1 MMNATVP
8 FVKVNGTRNEFVL
21 VDGRETPLDDPV
33 AFAQHICDPERGLGA
48 DGLLLVLDSAT
59 ADVRMRIIN
68 ADGSEAEMCGNG
80 IRCFARYLDEHDRRA
95 EAVVETIAGPIAT
108 RILSREPYLVSEVMG
123 VPHIGAPHAVA
134 GFQATPVDLG
144 NPHVV
149 IFVPDLAAIDIRTLG
164 PRIGRDPR
172 YPDGTNVHVVQSV
185 NGINHLRVLH
195 WERGAGATAACGTGA
210 VAAAAVAI
218 AAHGFQS
225 PVRLDVPGGTLR
237 VEWVPDERATLI
249 GDAVVEFT
257 STFG

>member
-1 MMNATVP
+1 MNATVP
-8 FVKVNGTRNEFVL
+8 FVKVNGTRNEFVI
-21 VDGRETPLDDPV
+21 VDGRQTPLDDPI
-33 AFAQHICDPERGLGA
+33 AFAQNICDPKRGPGA
-48 DGLLLVLDSAT
+48 DGLLLALESAT

-80 IRCFARYLDEHDRRA
+80 IRCFARYLDEHDGRA

-123 VPHIGAPHAVA
+123 VPRIGAPHEIA
-134 GFQATPVDLG
+134 GFAATPVDLG

-149 IFVPDLAAIDIRTLG
+149 IFVPDLSAIDIRTLG
-164 PRIGRDPR
+164 PRIERDPR
-172 YPDGTNVHVVQSV
+172 YPEGTNVHVVQDV
-185 NGINHLRVLH
+185 NGTDHLRVLH

-210 VAAAAVAI
+210 VACAAVAI
-218 AAHGFQS
+218 AGHGFRS

-237 VEWVPDERATLI
+237 VEWVPGERATLI
-249 GDAVVEFT
+249 GDAVVEFS